1 MTKKFLAVCFVCI
14 ALASSTL
21 AAGAGFF
28 LHGGDRIVFLG
39 DSITEQ
45 RLYTTYVEAYTVTR
59 FPKQRFNF
67 WNSGWGG
74 DTSWLRMRSHT
85 DEKALFAAQA
95 DEQQKIVEQ
104 AVDACLSR
112 DVLSFKPTVVTVNFG
127 MNDHNYEPF
136 REDIFRAY
144 VRSQTEIVK
153 VLAKNGVRVVL
164 LTPQPIEERRPD
176 PDKDPRNESLRKFSN
191 GLKDVAA
198 KQGALFVDQ
207 FDPYMAIMMREH
219 AARADAC
226 TGGGDAVHPSPVG
239 HTLMAW
245 IILKELKA
253 PALVSSAELDVSGG
267 QGSKVVRE
275 TQCRLSNV
283 NYDNT
288 TLIFD
293 RADEALPMPVDER
306 AMDALKLGPVLN
318 DLNRYELKVAG
329 LKADRYNVMID
340 GQLAATVTR
349 EELAKGWNLATVA
362 GPITKQAQEVLA
374 LIFQKNEVGGK
385 LWSVQLRP
393 RQAAQRPGLEK
404 QIADLEAQITA
415 ACQTKPHRFELKPAG
430 K

>member
-1 MTKKFLAVCFVCI
+1 MKKILVVCFIWV

-21 AAGAGFF
+21 AADAGFF
-28 LHGGDRIVFLG
+28 LHGGDRVVFLG

-45 RLYTTYVEAYTVTR
+45 KLYTTYIEAYTVTR
-59 FPKQRFNF
+59 FPKQTFAF

-95 DEQQKIVEQ
+95 DEQQKMVEK

-288 TLIFD
+288 TLSFD

-306 AMDALKLGPVLN
+306 AMEALKLGPVLN

-329 LKADRYNVMID
+329 LKADRYDVMID
-340 GQLAATVTR
+340 GQLAASVTR

-374 LIFQKNEVGGK
+374 LIFKKNEVGGK

>member
-1 MTKKFLAVCFVCI
+1 MIKKILVVCFIWV

-21 AAGAGFF
+21 AADAGFF

-95 DEQQKIVEQ
+95 DEQQKIVEK

-153 VLAKNGVRVVL
+153 MLAKNGVRVVL

-198 KQGALFVDQ
+198 KQRALFVDQ

-226 TGGGDAVHPSPVG
+226 IGGGDAVHPSPVG

-288 TLIFD
+288 TLSFD
-293 RADEALPMPVDER
+293 RADEALPMPVDTR